1 MFKKGGPGMLIAA
14 AFIGPGT
21 VTTCLRAGVDQGYS
35 LLWAL
40 VLSVVATVVLQEM
53 AGRLGLVTKQ
63 GLPDLVRGHVDRKLL
78 RLLFIGVIL
87 AAIVVGNA
95 AYEAGNI
102 AGASLGMESALG
114 PQWTAA
120 YPWVTGLIAFGLLWM
135 GSYKA
140 LERIFTALVLLMSLS
155 FAVTAFMVKPD
166 WAAVLRGLVVP
177 AADADSLLT
186 VMALIGT
193 TVVPYNLFLYTSLVT
208 EKWEGAEN
216 LPTMRRDI
224 AFSVL
229 VGGAV
234 SMAILITAAGAKL
247 TTLEN
252 VTDLAASLE
261 PVYGSLARYG
271 LGVGLFAAGIT
282 SSITAPLAAAYVARQ
297 CFGWHA
303 NRNDPRFRA
312 VWIGVLAI
320 GVFSHML
327 KLQPLEVIY
336 FAQIANALLLPLLA
350 VFLWW
355 AIRHRGLMGAFRNK
369 TRHDL
374 LAALVLL
381 LVTGLALK
389 TILGLWN
396 P

>member
-21 VTTCLRAGVDQGYS
+21 VTTCLRAGVDQGYT

-40 VLSVVATVVLQEM
+40 GLSVIATVVLQEM
-53 AGRLGLVTKQ
+53 AGRLGLVTRQ
-63 GLPDLVRGHVDRKLL
+63 GLPDLVRSHVDRRLL
-78 RLLFIGVIL
+78 RNLFIGIIL

-102 AGASLGMESALG
+102 AGASLGLESAFG
-114 PQWTAA
+114 PEYTRY
-120 YPWVTGLIAFGLLWM
+120 YPWITGLLALYLLWM
-135 GSYKA
+135 GSYKV
-140 LERIFTALVLLMSLS
+140 LERIFTVLVLLMSVS
-155 FAVTAFMVKPD
+155 FAITAFLVHPD
-166 WAAVLRGLVVP
+166 WGDVLRGLLVP
-177 AADADSLLT
+177 ASDAASLFT

-208 EKWEGAEN
+208 EKWQGAEK

-229 VGGAV
+229 IGGAV
-234 SMAILITAAGAKL
+234 SMAILITAAGSRL
-247 TTLEN
+247 TALEN
-252 VTDLAASLE
+252 VMDLAVSLE

-297 CFGWHA
+297 CFGWSA
-303 NRNDPRFRA
+303 DRTDPRFRA
-312 VWIGVLAI
+312 VWMGVVAIGVL
-320 GVFSHML
+320 SHL
-327 KLQPLEVIY
+327 LEFQPLEVIY
-336 FAQIANALLLPLLA
+336 FAQIANALLLPILA

-355 AIRHRGLMGAFRNK
+355 AIRNRGLMGEYRNK
-369 TRHDL
+369 PWHDL
-374 LAALVLL
+374 LAAGVIL
-381 LVTGLALK
+381 LVSGLALK
-389 TILGLWN
+389 TIFGLWN

>member
-1 MFKKGGPGMLIAA
+1 MLIAA

-21 VTTCLRAGVDQGYS
+21 VTTCLRAGAVQGYS

-40 VLSVVATVVLQEM
+40 VLSVIATVVLQEM
-53 AGRLGLVTKQ
+53 AGRLGLVTRK
-63 GLPDLVRGHVDRKLL
+63 GLPDLVRGQVDRKVL
-78 RLLFIGVIL
+78 RMLFIGIIL

-102 AGASLGMESALG
+102 AGAALGLESALG
-114 PQWTAA
+114 PRLAGY
-120 YPWVTGLIAFGLLWM
+120 YPWVTGGIAFGLLWM

-140 LERIFTALVLLMSLS
+140 LERIFTGLVLLMSLS
-155 FAVTAFMVKPD
+155 FAITAFLVRPD
-166 WAAVLRGLVVP
+166 WGAVLRGLVVP
-177 AADADSLLT
+177 SVDSSSLLT

-208 EKWEGAEN
+208 EKWEGGGQ

-224 AFSVL
+224 SFSVL
-229 VGGAV
+229 AGGVV
-234 SMAILITAAGAKL
+234 SMAILITAAGSHL
-247 TTLEN
+247 TALQN

-271 LGVGLFAAGIT
+271 LGVGLFAAGST

-297 CFGWHA
+297 CFGWQA
-303 NRNDPRFRA
+303 ERTDSRFRA
-312 VWIGVLAI
+312 VWMGVLAI
-320 GVFSHML
+320 GVLSHLL
-327 KLQPLEVIY
+327 KYQPLEVIY
-336 FAQIANALLLPLLA
+336 FAQIANALLLPVLA
-350 VFLWW
+350 FFLWW
-355 AIRHRGLMGAFRNK
+355 AIRQRSLMGAFRNK

-374 LAALVLL
+374 LAAVVLL

>member
-21 VTTCLRAGVDQGYS
+21 VTTCLRAGVDQGYT

-53 AGRLGLVTKQ
+53 AGRLGLVTHQ
-63 GLPDLVRGHVDRKLL
+63 GLPDLVRSHVARKLP
-78 RLLFIGVIL
+78 RILFIGIIL

-102 AGASLGMESALG
+102 AGATLGLESAFG
-114 PQWTAA
+114 PRWAKF
-120 YPWVTGLIAFGLLWM
+120 YPWITGLLALYLLWK
-135 GSYKA
+135 GSYRA
-140 LERIFTALVLLMSLS
+140 LERIFTGLVVLMSLS
-155 FAVTAFMVKPD
+155 FAITAFLVKPD
-166 WAAVLRGLVVP
+166 WAAVLHGLVVP
-177 AADADSLLT
+177 TADSASLLT

-193 TVVPYNLFLYTSLVT
+193 TVVPYNLFLYTSLVS

-216 LPTMRRDI
+216 LRTMRRDI

-234 SMAILITAAGAKL
+234 SMAILITAAGSRL
-247 TTLEN
+247 TALEN
-252 VTDLAASLE
+252 VMDLAASLE
-261 PVYGSLARYG
+261 PVYGSMARYG

-297 CFGWHA
+297 CFGWRA
-303 NRNDPRFRA
+303 DRSDARFRA
-312 VWIGVLAI
+312 VWIGVVAI
-320 GVFSHML
+320 GVLSHLL
-327 KLQPLEVIY
+327 KFQPLEVIY
-336 FAQIANALLLPLLA
+336 FAQIANALLLPILA
-350 VFLWW
+350 TFLWW
-355 AIRHRGLMGAFRNK
+355 AIRHRGLMGAYKNK
-369 TRHDL
+369 PWHDL

-389 TILGLWN
+389 TIIGLWN
-396 P
+396 T

>member
-21 VTTCLRAGVDQGYS
+21 VTTCLRAGVDQGYT

-40 VLSVVATVVLQEM
+40 LLSVVATVVLQEM
-53 AGRLGLVTKQ
+53 AGRLGLVTRQ
-63 GLPDLVRGHVDRKLL
+63 GLPDLVRSQVDRKLL

-102 AGASLGMESALG
+102 AGASLGLESAFG
-114 PQWTAA
+114 PHWAQY
-120 YPWVTGLIAFGLLWM
+120 YPWITGLIALYLLWM
-135 GSYKA
+135 GSYKV
-140 LERIFTALVLLMSLS
+140 LERIFTGLVVLMSLS
-155 FAVTAFMVKPD
+155 FALTAILVKPD
-166 WAAVLRGLVVP
+166 WSAVLYGLVFP
-177 AADADSLLT
+177 AADATSLLT

-208 EKWEGAEN
+208 EKWEGADH

-234 SMAILITAAGAKL
+234 SMAILITAAGSRL
-247 TTLEN
+247 TALEN
-252 VTDLAASLE
+252 VMDLAASLE

-297 CFGWHA
+297 CFGWRA
-303 NRNDPRFRA
+303 DRTDFRFRA
-312 VWIGVLAI
+312 VWIGVVAI
-320 GVFSHML
+320 GVLSHLL
-327 KLQPLEVIY
+327 KFQPLEVIY
-336 FAQIANALLLPLLA
+336 FAQIANALLLPVLA

-369 TRHDL
+369 PWHDL
-374 LAALVLL
+374 LAGVVLL

-396 P
+396 S

>member
-1 MFKKGGPGMLIAA
+1 MLIAA

-21 VTTCLRAGVDQGYS
+21 VTTCLRAGVDQGYT

-40 VLSVVATVVLQEM
+40 LLSVVATVVLQEM
-53 AGRLGLVTKQ
+53 AGRLGLVTRQ
-63 GLPDLVRGHVDRKLL
+63 GLPDLVRSQVDRKLL

-102 AGASLGMESALG
+102 AGASLGLESAFG
-114 PQWTAA
+114 PHWAQY
-120 YPWVTGLIAFGLLWM
+120 YPWITGLIALYLLWM
-135 GSYKA
+135 GSYKV
-140 LERIFTALVLLMSLS
+140 LERIFTGLVVLMSLS
-155 FAVTAFMVKPD
+155 FALTAILVKPD
-166 WAAVLRGLVVP
+166 WSAVLYGLVFP
-177 AADADSLLT
+177 AADATSLLT

-208 EKWEGAEN
+208 EKWEGADH

-234 SMAILITAAGAKL
+234 SMAILITAAGSRL
-247 TTLEN
+247 TALEN
-252 VTDLAASLE
+252 VMDLAASLE

-297 CFGWHA
+297 CFGWRA
-303 NRNDPRFRA
+303 DRTDFRFRA
-312 VWIGVLAI
+312 VWIGVVAI
-320 GVFSHML
+320 GVLSHLL
-327 KLQPLEVIY
+327 KFQPLEVIY
-336 FAQIANALLLPLLA
+336 FAQIANALLLPVLA

-369 TRHDL
+369 PWHDL
-374 LAALVLL
+374 LAGVVLL

-396 P
+396 S